1 MLFRSEGVDF
11 AAPECKFPAGYFL
24 IDLKRNIVH
33 HLAWLTAD
41 LVLII
46 NEILGTES
54 LDCE

>member
-1 MLFRSEGVDF
+1 MLLRSEGIDF
-11 AAPECKFPAGYFL
+11 AAPECKLPAGNFL
-24 IDLKRNIVH
+24 IDLKRNIIH